1 MPSYPGAQQAAMAGY
16 NNQYAQYYAGAA
28 APAGQNSYGGAQPY
42 NAYGA
47 GYPGQQ
53 QTPNQPQSQSNND
66 KK

>member
-1 MPSYPGAQQAAMAGY
+1 MPNYPGAQQAIAGY
-16 NNQYAQYYAGAA
+16 NNQYAQYYAGQT
-28 APAGQNSYGGAQPY
+28 APAGQNNYGGGQPY

-53 QTPNQPQSQSNND
+53 QTPNQPPSQSND